1 MERRTIDVDGP
12 VFYLDFPGPST
23 GPTFVLVHG
32 LGGSHANWLSLA
44 PMLANRGRVLA
55 LDLPGFGLS
64 PLAGR
69 KANLSSSRAAI
80 GRFIEEVAE
89 PPVVLVGNSMGG
101 ALSVRHAIADPDSV
115 RGLVLIAPAL
125 PRNGLKSWDRTVAG
139 FISASMLPRVGES
152 FVARSMRAYGAER
165 IVDQMLRLCNVDP
178 SRVAREV
185 IDAHVEIARARGGER
200 DMTAAFVQGARS
212 LVGALGL
219 RNRYMES
226 LRAVTAPTLLIGG
239 EHDRLV
245 PRACVEAIARIRP
258 DWEHVMLED
267 VGHTPMLEDPRAV
280 LGAIDAWLFGP
291 ASWLLLGAQSLA
303 GLARATG

>member
-1 MERRTIDVDGP
+1 MERRTIDLDGP

-44 PMLANRGRVLA
+44 PMLAHRGRVLA

-69 KANLSSSRAAI
+69 KANLSSSRSI
-80 GRFIEEVAE
+80 LGRFIDELAD
-89 PPVVLVGNSMGG
+89 PPVVLIGNSMGG
-101 ALSVRHAIADPDSV
+101 ALAVRQAVSDPDSV

-125 PRNGLKSWDRTVAG
+125 PRNGRQQFDPTIAG
-139 FISASMLPRVGES
+139 IISASIVPRVGEMI
-152 FVARSMRAYGAER
+152 VARGMRAYGPER
-165 IVDQMLRLCNVDP
+165 IVQRMLRLCNVDP
-178 SRVAREV
+178 SRVAQEV
-185 IDAHVEIARARGGER
+185 VDAHLEIARMRGG
-200 DMTAAFVQGARS
+200 DADITSAFVQGARS

-219 RNRYMES
+219 RRRYLES
-226 LRAVTAPTLLIGG
+226 LRGVTAPTLLIGG
-239 EHDRLV
+239 EQDRLV
-245 PRACVEAIARIRP
+245 PRACVEAIAHVRP
-258 DWEHVMLED
+258 DWDHVMLED

-291 ASWLLLGAQSLA
+291 ASWILLGTRSLA
-303 GLARATG
+303 GVARAMG